1 MNCTPK
7 VGHHPTFGVFLMAK
21 YDESFKLRVVQQCLR
36 EDISQ
41 GEVAR
46 QYGVDVSTLRQWL
59 ATYRQHGV
67 LGLRKKYSHH
77 SAAFKREVLER
88 MWRDGLSQRQTATLF
103 DIRERSA
110 IGKWERQYHS
120 GGLTA
125 LEPQRKGRR
134 PMSKKPPSPPLPDKK
149 RSQEAL
155 LKEIA
160 YLRAENAY
168 LKKLD
173 ALIQEEQDV
182 ARGKKRKPSRD

>member
-1 MNCTPK
+1 
-7 VGHHPTFGVFLMAK
+7 MAR

-36 EDISQ
+36 EDVSQ
-41 GEVAR
+41 RDVAR
-46 QYGVDVSTLRQWL
+46 QHGLDKSTVHQWL
-59 ATYRQHGV
+59 ETYRQHGMS
-67 LGLRKKYSHH
+67 GLRKKYSHR

-88 MWRDGLSQRQTATLF
+88 MWRDGLSQRQTAALF

-110 IGKWERQYHS
+110 IGRWERQYHS

-125 LEPQRKGRR
+125 LEPKRKGRR
-134 PMSKKPPSPPLPDKK
+134 PMSKKPPSPPSPDEE
-149 RSQEAL
+149 RSQKEL
-155 LKEIA
+155 LEELA

-173 ALIQEEQDV
+173 ALIREEQAA